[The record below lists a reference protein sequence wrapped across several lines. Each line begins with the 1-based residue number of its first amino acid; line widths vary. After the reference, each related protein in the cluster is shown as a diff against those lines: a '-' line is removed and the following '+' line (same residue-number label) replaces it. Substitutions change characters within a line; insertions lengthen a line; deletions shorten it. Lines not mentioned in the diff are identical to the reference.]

1 MAKRILDSLPR
12 AKGAGR
18 MPPGPRKKPRPS
30 PQGIRLLIKLRTAE
44 DIRKL
49 ILAWDEPT
57 ITWEAVRAKVNLKFK
72 SEWTR
77 QALSNHPKILKAF
90 QATKKRLRD
99 ERDASPKRRKSLTR
113 DTTVPILQERVRFLE
128 DRVIELEGTV
138 EQYKAQFARWQRN
151 AYLAGIPLSKL
162 DGSVQKVDRG
172 RSDK

>member
-12 AKGAGR
+12 AKGAGK
-18 MPPGPRKKPRPS
+18 MPPGPRKKPRARS
-30 PQGIRLLIKLRTAE
+30 QGLRVLIKLSTSE
-44 DIRKL
+44 NIRKL
-49 ILAWDEPT
+49 ILAWEQPT
-57 ITWEAVRAKVNLKFK
+57 ITWEAVRAKVNLKFR

-99 ERDASPKRRKSLTR
+99 ERDISPKRRKSLTR

-128 DRVIELEGTV
+128 DRVIELERTV
-138 EQYKAQFARWQRN
+138 EQYQAQFARWQRN

>member
-1 MAKRILDSLPR
+1 
-12 AKGAGR
+12 
-18 MPPGPRKKPRPS
+18 MPPGPRKKPRPP

-99 ERDASPKRRKSLTR
+99 DRDASPKRRKNLTR